1 MASHHPQNTKV
12 AYYLNPFCFK

>member
-12 AYYLNPFCFK
+12 AYYLNPFV